1 MNELQKTKLNLGQ
14 LSAINFITGT
24 FANISRNDVVNEE
37 DITKTLAVMS
47 NKHLEHIPYGKAK
60 ELIRLV
66 IELKDIIKTI

>member
-24 FANISRNDVVNEE
+24 FANISSNDVINED
-37 DITKTLAVMS
+37 DITKTIAIMS
-47 NKHLEHIPYGKAK
+47 NKYLEHIPYGKSK

-66 IELKDIIKTI
+66 IEFKDIIKTI